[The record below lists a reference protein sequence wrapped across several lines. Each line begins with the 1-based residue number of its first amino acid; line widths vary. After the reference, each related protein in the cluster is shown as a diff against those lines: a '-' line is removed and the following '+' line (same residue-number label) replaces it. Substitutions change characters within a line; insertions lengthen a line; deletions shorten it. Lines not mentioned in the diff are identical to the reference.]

1 VQSFIRATDQ
11 IALEELNAVFAEM
24 LERAES
30 DLGRQE
36 KVKETMTQRYMDIRY
51 RGQTHEVTVPIRS
64 RTRRVTELNLNT
76 ALNEFHERHEQL
88 YSFKRT
94 EQPSEVLN
102 LRLDL
107 IGTRDTITLRSEAFG
122 AEDPSDALRGHRQ
135 VFFLSRGGFQET
147 PVYDGQKIVAGHLV
161 SGPAI
166 IEEPDTTI
174 VVYPGQEAMAD
185 HYRTYV
191 IEIQ

>member
-1 VQSFIRATDQ
+1 
-11 IALEELNAVFAEM
+11 
-24 LERAES
+24 
-30 DLGRQE
+30 
-36 KVKETMTQRYMDIRY
+36 
-51 RGQTHEVTVPIRS
+51 
-64 RTRRVTELNLNT
+64 VTELNLGT
-76 ALNEFHERHEQL
+76 ALNEFHDRHEQL
-88 YSFKRT
+88 YSFKRPD
-94 EQPSEVLN
+94 QPSEVLN

-107 IGTRDTITLRSEAFG
+107 IGVRDTVSLRSEAFG
-122 AEDPSDALRGHRQ
+122 PEDPSAALRGHRD
-135 VFFLSRGGFQET
+135 VFFLSRGGFEST
-147 PVYDGQKIVAGHLV
+147 PVYDGNKIASGHLV